1 MEELY
6 MKESTRS
13 QIRGVLFFLLIERI
27 MTLFNQWLD
36 DEYRVSKQTSR
47 AVAVGAISAALMV
60 I

>member
-1 MEELY
+1 